1 MQGFQGQGMSYN
13 LLQFSSFEELLRYLD
28 SQIASLN
35 ESLSALQRRYESV
48 QTRAER
54 MRALERVLEDLL
66 GEKLPKLNE
75 IDYMGL
81 KVVINARAVDELS
94 VLEETLESQRETLEA
109 LGRIREVLERLSNSV
124 DLTGTEGITIL
135 VQTLN
140 GIPMRILLKE
150 VE

>member
-1 MQGFQGQGMSYN
+1 MSYN
-13 LLQFSSFEELLRYLD
+13 ILQFNSFDELLKYLD
-28 SQIASLN
+28 SQIT
-35 ESLSALQRRYESV
+35 SLSQAVAALQRRYESIRA
-48 QTRAER
+48 RAER

-66 GEKLPKLNE
+66 GEKLPMLNE

-81 KVVINARAVDELS
+81 KVVVNARAVDELA
-94 VLEETLESQRETLEA
+94 VLEETLESQKETLEA
-109 LGRIREVLERLSNSV
+109 LGRIREVLQRLSGSV
-124 DLTGTEGITIL
+124 NLTGTEGIAIL

>member
-1 MQGFQGQGMSYN
+1 VRRVSRVGMSYN
-13 LLQFSSFEELLRYLD
+13 LLQFNSFEELLKYLD
-28 SQIASLN
+28 SQIASLS

-48 QTRAER
+48 HARAER

-66 GEKLPKLNE
+66 GEKLPTLNE
-75 IDYMGL
+75 VDYMGL
-81 KVVINARAVDELS
+81 KVVINARAVDELA

-109 LGRIREVLERLSNSV
+109 LGRIREVLQRLSSSV
-124 DLTGTEGITIL
+124 DLTGAEGITIL

-150 VE
+150 IE